1 MEWRGGTI
9 GRLMYVIIVG
19 AGRVGTA
26 IARRLLE
33 NDQEIT
39 VIERDQLRCAMLE
52 DEIGSVVVNGDAT
65 EFNILSKAGASRAQ
79 ALIATGKRDP
89 QNLVVC
95 QMAKHLFNVSRVMSI
110 VNMSEHIE
118 LFNRL
123 EIDVSIDASAM
134 LVDAFMGSME
144 GLDGGPWGQR

>member
-1 MEWRGGTI
+1 
-9 GRLMYVIIVG
+9 MYVIIVG

-39 VIERDQLRCAMLE
+39 VIERDLVRCATLE
-52 DEIGSVVVNGDAT
+52 DEIGSVVVKGDAS
-65 EFNILSKAGASRAQ
+65 EFNVLSKAGAARAQ
-79 ALIATGKRDP
+79 ALIVTGRRDH

-95 QMAKHLFNVSRVMSI
+95 QMAKHLFNIGRVMSI

-118 LFNRL
+118 LFDRL
-123 EIDVSIDASAM
+123 GIDISIDASLM

-144 GLDGGPWGQR
+144 GLLTEEAGGP

>member
-1 MEWRGGTI
+1 
-9 GRLMYVIIVG
+9 MYVIIVG

-26 IARRLLE
+26 MARRLLE

-39 VIERDQLRCAMLE
+39 VIERDPVRCATLE
-52 DEIGSVVVNGDAT
+52 DEIGSVVVEGDAT
-65 EFNILSKAGASRAQ
+65 EFNVLRKAGAARAQ
-79 ALIATGKRDP
+79 ALIVTGRTDH

-95 QMAKHLFNVSRVMSI
+95 QMAKHLFDVSRVMSI
-110 VNMSEHIE
+110 VNMSEHTE

-123 EIDVSIDASAM
+123 GIDVSIDTSVM

-144 GLDGGPWGQR
+144 GLLTEEAGGP